1 MLHNYIAMLYFI
13 LALVLIVGIYICI
26 NDAKEKKESKSA
38 LKKNLSIVESW
49 GSDFT
54 PNKTIKSP
62 DDLFVIKFDESHE
75 KIAVISNEGVLSIPF
90 KDVISV
96 ERIENGVTKFRK
108 SIAETVGG
116 AIIGGAI
123 AGGAGMVV
131 GGLSG
136 STEGSKKITSLSVK
150 VTINDLSHPSITFPL
165 PLGEA
170 LAFAKSFK
178 VAEELVDTFKVIIS
192 RNSNRIN

>member
-1 MLHNYIAMLYFI
+1 MLYFI
-13 LALVLIVGIYICI
+13 LALVLIVGIYISI
-26 NDAKEKKESKSA
+26 SDAKEKKESKSA

-62 DDLFVIKFDESHE
+62 DDMFVVKFDEAHE

-96 ERIENGVTKFRK
+96 ERLENGVTKFRK

-116 AIIGGAI
+116 AVVGGAV
-123 AGGAGMVV
+123 AGGAGIIV

-136 STEGSKKITSLSVK
+136 SSEGSKKITSLSVK
-150 VTINDLSHPSITFPL
+150 VTINDLSHPAIILPL

-170 LAFAKSFK
+170 LKFA
-178 VAEELVDTFKVIIS
+178 
-192 RNSNRIN
+192 

>member
-1 MLHNYIAMLYFI
+1 MLYFI
-13 LALVLIVGIYICI
+13 LALVLIVGIYISI
-26 NDAKEKKESKSA
+26 SDAKEKKESKSA

-62 DDLFVIKFDESHE
+62 DDMFVVKFDEAHE

-96 ERIENGVTKFRK
+96 ERLENGVTKFRK

-116 AIIGGAI
+116 AVVGGAV
-123 AGGAGMVV
+123 AGGAGTIV

-136 STEGSKKITSLSVK
+136 SSEGSKKITSLSVK
-150 VTINDLSHPSITFPL
+150 VTINDLSHPAIILPL

-170 LAFAKSFK
+170 LKFAKSLR
-178 VAEELVDTFKVIIS
+178 VTEELVDTFKVIIS
-192 RNSNRIN
+192 RNSNNAN

>member
-1 MLHNYIAMLYFI
+1 MLYFI
-13 LALVLIVGIYICI
+13 LALVLIVGIYMSIS
-26 NDAKEKKESKSA
+26 DAKEKKESKSA

-62 DDLFVIKFDESHE
+62 DDMFVVQFDEAHE

-96 ERIENGVTKFRK
+96 ERLENGVTKFRK

-116 AIIGGAI
+116 AVVGGAV
-123 AGGAGMVV
+123 AGGAGIIV

-136 STEGSKKITSLSVK
+136 SSEGSKKITSLSVK
-150 VTINDLSHPSITFPL
+150 VTINDLSHPAIILPL

-170 LAFAKSFK
+170 LKFAKSLR
-178 VAEELVDTFKVIIS
+178 VTEELVDTFKVIIS
-192 RNSNRIN
+192 RNSNNAN

>member
-1 MLHNYIAMLYFI
+1 MLYFI
-13 LALVLIVGIYICI
+13 LALVLIVGIYISI
-26 NDAKEKKESKSA
+26 SDAKEKKESKSA

-62 DDLFVIKFDESHE
+62 DDMFVVKFDEAHE

-96 ERIENGVTKFRK
+96 ERLENGVTKFRK

-116 AIIGGAI
+116 AVVGGAV
-123 AGGAGMVV
+123 AGGAGIIV

-136 STEGSKKITSLSVK
+136 SSEGSKKITSLSVK
-150 VTINDLSHPSITFPL
+150 VTINDLSHPAIILPL

-170 LAFAKSFK
+170 LKFAKSLR
-178 VAEELVDTFKVIIS
+178 VTEELVDTFKVIIS
-192 RNSNRIN
+192 RNSNNAN

>member
-1 MLHNYIAMLYFI
+1 MLYFI
-13 LALVLIVGIYICI
+13 LALVLIVGIYISI
-26 NDAKEKKESKSA
+26 SDAKEKKESKSA

-62 DDLFVIKFDESHE
+62 DDMFVVQFDEAHE

-96 ERIENGVTKFRK
+96 ERLENGVTKFRK

-116 AIIGGAI
+116 AVVGGAV
-123 AGGAGMVV
+123 AGGAGIIV

-136 STEGSKKITSLSVK
+136 SSEGSKKITSLSVK
-150 VTINDLSHPSITFPL
+150 VTINDLSHPAIILPL

-170 LAFAKSFK
+170 LKFAKSLR
-178 VAEELVDTFKVIIS
+178 VTEELVDTFKVIIS
-192 RNSNRIN
+192 RNSNNAN

>member
-1 MLHNYIAMLYFI
+1 MLYFI
-13 LALVLIVGIYICI
+13 LALVLIVGIYISI
-26 NDAKEKKESKSA
+26 SDAKEKKESKSA

-62 DDLFVIKFDESHE
+62 DDMFVVKFDEAHE

-96 ERIENGVTKFRK
+96 ERLENGVTKFRK

-116 AIIGGAI
+116 AVVGGAV
-123 AGGAGMVV
+123 AGGAGTIV

-136 STEGSKKITSLSVK
+136 SSEGSKKITSLSVK
-150 VTINDLSHPSITFPL
+150 VTINDLSHPAIILPL

-170 LAFAKSFK
+170 LTFAKSLR
-178 VAEELVDTFKVIIS
+178 VTEELVDTFKVIIS
-192 RNSNRIN
+192 RNSNNAN